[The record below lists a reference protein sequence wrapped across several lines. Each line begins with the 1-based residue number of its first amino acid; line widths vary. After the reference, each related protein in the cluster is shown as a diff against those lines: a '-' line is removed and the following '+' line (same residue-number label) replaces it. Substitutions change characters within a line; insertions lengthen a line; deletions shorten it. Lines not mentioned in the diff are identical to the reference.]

1 MKYGLILWDQNT
13 TNHAKQMQQETSQET
28 INREKTISYMLSNV
42 ILQELQTSPKDKTYL
57 YVQQN

>member
-28 INREKTISYMLSNV
+28 INRETTISYMLSNV